1 MTVWGYVALKNLAYL
16 DRWIGIQWM
25 EAVDFTASCVF
36 SRRGVHSIQHS
47 MVFPLLMIYLKKKR
61 ERKRRK
67 EKTPFDDARTR
78 SSK

>member
-47 MVFPLLMIYLKKKR
+47 MVFLTPDDLPPVKKREKKKKR
-61 ERKRRK
+61 KN
-67 EKTPFDDARTR
+67 TL
-78 SSK
+78 S